1 MKKSQLTG
9 IIRKIINEELELES
23 QASDDAKRQGLTNMG
38 FGRWGKDGKMT
49 HKTVNGKLQPVKQD
63 GGSAKPP
70 AIGPSKK
77 QDGGSTK
84 APAIGPSSPTTI
96 GPSKFSGLFGKASD
110 DELERGKAADDKLN
124 RLIKRYKDVR
134 QQSKDKGFGGG
145 GGFSGGGSGERF

>member
-1 MKKSQLTG
+1 MKKSQLAEL
-9 IIRKIINEELELES
+9 IRKMISEELELES
-23 QASDDAKRQGLTNMG
+23 QASDAAKKQGLTSMG

-63 GGSAKPP
+63 GGSAKAP

-77 QDGGSTK
+77 QDGGSAK
-84 APAIGPSSPTTI
+84 APAI

-110 DELERGKAADDKLN
+110 DELERGKAADDELD

-134 QQSKDKGFGGG
+134 QHSKDKGFGGG
-145 GGFSGGGSGERF
+145 GGFSGGGSGGRF